1 MFPKLD
7 TERLVL
13 REILPSD
20 VEAIYSIF
28 SNEGVTKYYG
38 LNTFKKMEQAEKLIQ
53 AFTSNFQSEKGIR
66 WGIERKGVP
75 GLIGTV
81 GFNSW
86 SKAHRRAEVGY
97 EIHPDFWRNGYASE
111 AVAEI
116 VEHGFQEMEL
126 TRIGAI
132 VFVENNGSSQL
143 LMKHGFEKEG
153 ILRKYMYQNNEAFDV
168 IMLAKFNQ
176 QNGRDDRS

>member
-1 MFPKLD
+1 MFPKLE

-13 REILPSD
+13 REILPAD

-28 SNEGVTKYYG
+28 SSEEVTKYYG
-38 LNTFKKMEQAEKLIQ
+38 LDTFKTIEQAEMLIQ

-66 WGIERKGVP
+66 WGIERKGVQ
-75 GLIGTV
+75 GLIGTI

-97 EIHPDFWRNGYASE
+97 EIHPEFWRNGYASE
-111 AVAEI
+111 AVAKI

-132 VFVENNGSSQL
+132 VFVENDGSSQL
-143 LMKHGFEKEG
+143 LMKQGFEKEG
-153 ILRKYMYQNNEAFDV
+153 ILREYMYQNNEAFDV
-168 IMLAKFNQ
+168 IMLAKFNR
-176 QNGRDDRS
+176 QNGGDE